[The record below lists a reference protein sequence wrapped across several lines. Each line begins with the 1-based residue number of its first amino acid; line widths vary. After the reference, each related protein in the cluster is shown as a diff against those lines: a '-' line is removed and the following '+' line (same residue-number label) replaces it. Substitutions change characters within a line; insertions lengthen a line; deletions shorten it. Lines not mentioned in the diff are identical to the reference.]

1 MNLKNVVWT
10 AVVAAA
16 AVVGVIVAGILG
28 SMEWI
33 IASGFIGVIAAGLSG
48 RER

>member
-1 MNLKNVVWT
+1 MNLRNVVWT
-10 AVVAAA
+10 AVISAVAG
-16 AVVGVIVAGILG
+16 VGVIVAGILG

-33 IASGFIGVIAAGLSG
+33 VASGFIGLIAAGLSG

>member
-1 MNLKNVVWT
+1 MNLRNVVWT
-10 AVVAAA
+10 AVTAVAS
-16 AVVGVIVAGILG
+16 VVGMIVAGILG

-33 IASGFIGVIAAGLSG
+33 ITFGFAGVVLASLSN